1 MDVLIVIPA
10 MSAEAGAETSLF
22 EVMPRLLDAGFR
34 LRIAVLTHHQ
44 GLVAELERL
53 AVPVHDLSGRSLLG
67 RARALRRL
75 IDRTDPDLVH
85 ATLFQGSLPAQLA
98 VIGRRRPVLVTW
110 ASTPVDPRAEGRTP
124 WKVRVVE
131 TTDAVMGRVS
141 GSRFHAVTPGVAR
154 SKAAALHVDPARVR
168 VAERGRDPRR
178 FGATDPEARRRTRA
192 ALGLGDGDVAVLA
205 VGRHE
210 PEKGYADLLPAFDE
224 VAADDATVRL
234 LVAGR
239 TGSATGAIEELA
251 AGLAAADRVSLL
263 GHRADVPDLLHAA
276 DVMVCASTR
285 EGAAGAVIEA
295 MATGTPIVS
304 VRLVGLEGIVEDGVN
319 AIVVDRDDLAAG
331 IRRAVEDPAAA
342 ARLAE
347 RATATFTDRFT
358 LDGSARALGDVYRWA
373 ADAG

>member
-22 EVMPRLLDAGFR
+22 EVMPHLLASGFH
-34 LRIAVLTHHQ
+34 LRVAVLTHHQ

-53 AVPVHDLSGRSLLG
+53 DLPVHDLSGRTLVG
-67 RARALRRL
+67 RAMALRTL

-85 ATLFQGSLPAQLA
+85 ATLFQASLPTQLA
-98 VIGRRRPVLVTW
+98 SLGRRRPILVTW

-124 WKVRVVE
+124 WKVRLVE
-131 TTDAVMGRVS
+131 LSDALMGRAS
-141 GSRFHAVTPGVAR
+141 RSRFHAVTPGVAR
-154 SKAAALHVDPARVR
+154 SKGTALRVDPARVR
-168 VAERGRDPRR
+168 VAERGRDPER
-178 FGATDPEARRRTRA
+178 FGAADPDARRRTRSE
-192 ALGLGDGDVAVLA
+192 LGLADGDVAVLA

-224 VAADDATVRL
+224 VAAGNAHVRL

-239 TGSATGAIEELA
+239 TGTATAWIEALA
-251 AGLAAADRVSLL
+251 AGLAAADRVTLL
-263 GHRADVPDLLHAA
+263 GHRSDVPDLLRAA

-295 MATGTPIVS
+295 MASGTPIVS

-319 AIVVDRDDLAAG
+319 AIVVEREQLAAG
-331 IRRAVEDPAAA
+331 IRRAIDDLASAAD
-342 ARLAE
+342 LAD
-347 RATATFTDRFT
+347 RATATFAERFT
-358 LDGSARALGDVYRWA
+358 LSGSASALGEVYRWA
-373 ADAG
+373 AGPE